1 MNYYNIE
8 VTDLHDDGQLN
19 YSWLRRYCTTAK
31 SLRGAIQKLSRYT
44 GAYHR
49 LHERC
54 YDDWAVYHD
63 IHGAVG
69 VHITFTDCIEHQKGE
84 EI

>member
-1 MNYYNIE
+1 MNIYNIE
-8 VTDLHDDGQLN
+8 VTDLFAGNLN
-19 YSWLRRYCTTAK
+19 YSWVRRYSTTAR
-31 SLRGAIQKLSRYT
+31 SLRGAIQKLSRHT

-49 LHERC
+49 IHDS
-54 YDDWAVYHD
+54 YGDDWAVYHD

-69 VHITFTDCIEHQKGE
+69 VHIAFTDCIENQKGE